1 MNLKPLTPAKAEEK
15 HLISP
20 DTAASDFSL
29 RPEVSLSVQ
38 CLSFSLSPESNSL
51 CYNTVIQI
59 FFSVTDVLR
68 IVMESKLSLLDQHS
82 LS

>member
-1 MNLKPLTPAKAEEK
+1 MNLKPLTPAEAEEK

-20 DTAASDFSL
+20 DTAASDFSP

-51 CYNTVIQI
+51 CYSPVIEI
-59 FFSVTDVLR
+59 FFSVTDV
-68 IVMESKLSLLDQHS
+68 
-82 LS
+82 